1 MDIQIPIMDGNTAV
15 SRLRASG
22 KFDTLPVVGLTGGA
36 MLSEREKSLQAG
48 MNDYLT
54 KPLDRAKLIEVLNKY
69 LQKA

>member
-1 MDIQIPIMDGNTAV
+1 
-15 SRLRASG
+15 
-22 KFDTLPVVGLTGGA
+22 
-36 MLSEREKSLQAG
+36 